1 MTRLTH
7 GGAGLRA
14 REYADARPDC
24 LRTSALKPNRHNYS
38 GPRAAAGSAPAGAGE
53 SQPYQTYMAFGG
65 DMQQSMTKIEVH
77 EAAPGVL
84 VLTCHGGLSWEDR
97 DQLSECV
104 HGHFRGT
111 EPPAGVVMDLEDV
124 EYVNSA
130 GLGALFQLCRLLRN
144 RGGTLAFANASDA
157 LVRLFRTIGLDR
169 LAQVS
174 DTVEEAVDQLRGES
188 EELELLPE
196 PEGGASGRTRGAN
209 YQPERD
215 RFESGDEVVPPMS
228 ESSPTSESP
237 STSPRRRRRRQQ

>member
-1 MTRLTH
+1 
-7 GGAGLRA
+7 
-14 REYADARPDC
+14 
-24 LRTSALKPNRHNYS
+24 
-38 GPRAAAGSAPAGAGE
+38 
-53 SQPYQTYMAFGG
+53 
-65 DMQQSMTKIEVH
+65 MQQSTTKIEVH
-77 EAAPGVL
+77 KAAPGVL

-111 EPPAGVVMDLEDV
+111 EAPAGVVMDLEDV

-169 LAQVS
+169 MALVS
-174 DTVEEAVDQLRGES
+174 DTVEEAVDLLRGES

-196 PEGGASGRTRGAN
+196 LEGGSSGRIRGAN
-209 YQPERD
+209 YPPEREQ
-215 RFESGDEVVPPMS
+215 FESANDVTASPN

-237 STSPRRRRRRQQ
+237 STPPRRRRRRS